1 MGYRELVDK
10 GADRTEIQSFLAQG
24 EMATTT
30 IRIPTHLKATIME
43 EASLSGMS
51 FCAYILQCGIQR
63 LMTAAGVSK

>member
-1 MGYRELVDK
+1 MGYRDLVDK

-30 IRIPTHLKATIME
+30 IRIPANLKATIME

-51 FCAYILQCGIQR
+51 FSAYIR
-63 LMTAAGVSK
+63 PVSYTHLDV